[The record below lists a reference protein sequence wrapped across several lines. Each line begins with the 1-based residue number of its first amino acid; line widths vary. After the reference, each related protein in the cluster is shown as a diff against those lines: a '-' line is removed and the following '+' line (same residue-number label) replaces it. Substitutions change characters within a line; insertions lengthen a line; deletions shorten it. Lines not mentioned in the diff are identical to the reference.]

1 MKQFK
6 HNIIQLNVALTLMG
20 YWFISALFGML
31 VGETTSSVSIG
42 YRLLSVMISFV
53 VIFLC
58 KNDIYIEKRRSIFV
72 FYAFVQILY
81 TLRILID
88 IIGGP
93 FAAILPTDVFM
104 KDLIYIVGG
113 IFTPVFS
120 IIISRKYLD
129 IELITRYVYWLGL
142 FTIIMVLYTQSLM
155 DIAFS
160 YEEERMDGGRG
171 LGTLALVKIGAI
183 ELLAAIH
190 LMMNGKHKYLYIIG
204 AVLGAWLVLASG
216 SRGGLVALIV
226 ALGYSM
232 IVYSKKNILLNIIVI
247 AAVVLMV
254 VNIIPIMEWLAS
266 YFPVVS
272 ERLLMS
278 ILENDQSGRAE
289 LRAQAMELITTHPF
303 FGYSYRLGD
312 SLTGYGCHN
321 GLLDIMLALGI
332 PIGLL
337 FVYFIYIK
345 SVILLS
351 RMIALKA
358 LFFPSVLCLFAIIH
372 TLSGS
377 GITNNVFG
385 TAVCL
390 MAVSYYYVYPT
401 FSKYHNGH

>member
-1 MKQFK
+1 MKHYK
-6 HNIIQLNVALTLMG
+6 HHIIQLNVALTLMG
-20 YWFISALFGML
+20 YWFVSALFGMF
-31 VGETTSSVSIG
+31 VGETTSSVSVG
-42 YRLLSVMISFV
+42 YRLFSVIISFV
-53 VIFLC
+53 VILLC
-58 KNDIYIEKRRSIFV
+58 KNDIRIEKNRSIFV
-72 FYAFVQILY
+72 FYSFVQTLY

-88 IIGGP
+88 ITGGP
-93 FAAILPTDVFM
+93 FASMLPADVFM

-129 IELITRYVYWLGL
+129 IELITRYVYWIGL
-142 FTIIMVLYTQSLM
+142 ITILMVMYTQSLM
-155 DIAFS
+155 DITYS

-204 AVLGAWLVLASG
+204 AVLGTWLVLASG

-226 ALGYSM
+226 ALGYAM
-232 IVYSKKNILLNIIVI
+232 LVYSKKNILLSIFVIAIVI
-247 AAVVLMV
+247 LMV
-254 VNIIPIMEWLAS
+254 VNIIPILKWLAG

-289 LRAQAMELITTHPF
+289 LRAHAMELITTNPF
-303 FGYSYRLGD
+303 LGYSYRLGS

-321 GLLDIMLALGI
+321 GLLDIMLALGV
-332 PIGLL
+332 PIGLV
-337 FVYFIYIK
+337 FAYFIYIK
-345 SVILLS
+345 SIILLS
-351 RMIALKA
+351 RTLAYKA

-385 TAVCL
+385 AAVCL
-390 MAVSYYYVYPT
+390 MAASYYYAYPT
-401 FSKYHNGH
+401 FSKQPNGY